1 MLGKL
6 LKYDLKFVY
15 KVVVVFYILSFIFS
29 IFTRIFL
36 NIENSL
42 LFNII
47 GQIASGIMISM
58 LVSSL
63 INGIMRSWVR
73 FINNIYKDEAYL
85 THTLPVEKKSIYLS
99 KVLTA
104 IICAFTTVLVA
115 IGCVLISYYS
125 QSNME
130 VLKDFLQLAANTY
143 DTTVINLLLVIS
155 FILFLEIIFIILIGY
170 VGIIIGHKSN
180 KNKMVKSIITGFIL
194 YMNTTAL
201 TLGIIA
207 CVGVYK
213 ENIMNLIKTMDRVD
227 VEAIKFIMIVA
238 IVIYVVY
245 NIAYYLIGKRQLEK
259 GVNVD

>member
-63 INGIMRSWVR
+63 INGIMRSWARLTV
-73 FINNIYKDEAYL
+73 NVYKDESYL

-115 IGCVLISYYS
+115 IGCIFISYYS
-125 QSNME
+125 QSNMDI
-130 VLKDFLQLAANTY
+130 LKNSLQLAANTY

-170 VGIIIGHKSN
+170 VGIIIGHKAN
-180 KNKMVKSIITGFIL
+180 QNKMVKSIITGFIL
-194 YMNTTAL
+194 YMATSAL
-201 TLGIIA
+201 SLGIVA
-207 CVGVYK
+207 CVGVFN

-227 VEAIKFIMIVA
+227 VEAIKFIMMVA